1 MSTMRRP
8 LSRFRLGFT
17 LVELLVVI
25 AIIGVLV
32 SLLLPAVQSARE
44 ASRRTRCT
52 NQMRQLTLAMHNFHD
67 VTGKLPPGSYGRD
80 TTDPN
85 WAYPAAN
92 TPNWKPR
99 TPLVPYLMAY
109 IEQTAIATQWD
120 FTKPYSQAPNA
131 TLIRTH
137 FPVFDCPSDNRDTT
151 GHPTAFDLKGN
162 YAINWGSWNFREQG
176 GPISGVAPLNLG
188 DEQGR
193 APFFVNFGARFA
205 QITDGTS
212 NTLCWSEV
220 LQTPWIQTSS
230 MAFVDRRGR
239 MWNDDTFC
247 YEFSTRIPPNS
258 PRGDFGYCDPN
269 SENPKWPCDPAS
281 NGLSSANAFSTY
293 MGVRSRHP
301 NGVNASMCD
310 GSTRFVSNN
319 ISLFTWVAAS
329 SMGAGETLG
338 DF

>member
-1 MSTMRRP
+1 MNAMRRP
-8 LSRFRLGFT
+8 LSLRQHGFT

-32 SLLLPAVQSARE
+32 ALLLPAVQSARE
-44 ASRRTRCT
+44 ASRRTQCT

-67 VTGKLPPGSYGRD
+67 VNGKLPPGSQGRD

-85 WAYPAAN
+85 WAYPAM
-92 TPNWKPR
+92 TDPKWKPR
-99 TPLVPYLMAY
+99 TPLVPFIMAY
-109 IEQTAIATQWD
+109 IEQTAIAGQWD
-120 FTKPYSQAPNA
+120 FTKNYSTAPNA
-131 TLIRTH
+131 TLIKTH
-137 FPVFDCPSDNRDTT
+137 FPIFDCTSDNRDKT

-162 YAINWGSWNFREQG
+162 YSINWGSWNFQQQG
-176 GPISGVAPLNLG
+176 GPINGVAPLNLG

-193 APFFVNFGARFA
+193 SPFFVNFGARFA

-220 LQTPWIQTSS
+220 LQTPWVQTAS

-239 MWNDDTFC
+239 MWNDDTYC

-258 PRGDFGYCDPN
+258 PKGDFGFCDPVG
-269 SENPKWPCDPAS
+269 ENPKWPCDPAS
-281 NGLSSANAFSTY
+281 NGLSSASAFQTY
-293 MGVRSRHP
+293 MAARSRHP

-310 GSTRFVSNN
+310 GSTRFVTNN
-319 ISLFTWVAAS
+319 ISLSTWVALS
-329 SMGAGETLG
+329 SMGAGETVG